1 MPYNKQSNKTSAPK
15 TKDTAATTTTASEP
29 SSIRKSHDS
38 PNKVKGNKEDFNKIP
53 SKTDMEN
60 LQHKIQPSVTP
71 FPKWILGLVGIPT
84 LLAPMALCIF
94 LWRSPNILSNIIR
107 CFNCGQRR
115 QSSIEMAWVE
125 VSGKTAAQK
134 AALGKILN
142 YKPTRQDVPPP
153 CPTDFTVPILS
164 MEMFGI
170 NVEPQSRHKR
180 CRTTSANDYSSAIP
194 STSTEACVQ
203 QSLRNAG
210 PVDNTTEVV
219 ESNFHNHS
227 LNSLLL
233 QQNSLVTQLS
243 SGITTQLATEN
254 RNVSDTSVPDQF
266 NQVDTEISAENR
278 VLLSLNELQL
288 GDHSTTCDDVRTSN
302 SDSRDSSGLSQAEI
316 MILPPNTTS
325 LELCDE
331 TEVTFEGEQNREAD
345 TSLESSYELIFED
358 QNMCMFLDGNQFLN
372 HLDGAETD
380 PVDVLLTTN
389 EELDYNDFGNTLT
402 IARRPA
408 DEGYQCANVT
418 YDDISQITLD
428 SPQPGSTF
436 TLEGRSKLYISRNN

>member
-1 MPYNKQSNKTSAPK
+1 MESYNQNVFHNLCLQYVNAYNALIKFQVDDLNFKRKKLWNDQYNVELEKTR
-15 TKDTAATTTTASEP
+15 
-29 SSIRKSHDS
+29 I
-38 PNKVKGNKEDFNKIP
+38 NN
-53 SKTDMEN
+53 
-60 LQHKIQPSVTP
+60 IQ
-71 FPKWILGLVGIPT
+71 KH
-84 LLAPMALCIF
+84 LLK
-94 LWRSPNILSNIIR
+94 
-107 CFNCGQRR
+107 
-115 QSSIEMAWVE
+115 WVE
-125 VSGKTAAQK
+125 VAGKTAAQK

-142 YKPTRQDVPPP
+142 HKPTRPDVPPP

-164 MEMFGI
+164 METFGF

-210 PVDNTTEVV
+210 PADNTTEVV
-219 ESNFHNHS
+219 ELNLHNHS

-243 SGITTQLATEN
+243 SGITTQLEN
-254 RNVSDTSVPDQF
+254 RNVSDTSVPNQF
-266 NQVDTEISAENR
+266 NEVATEISADNR
-278 VLLSLNELQL
+278 VLLSSNELQL
-288 GDHSTTCDDVRTSN
+288 GDHRTICEDVHTAN
-302 SDSRDSSGLSQAEI
+302 TDSRDSSGLSQAEI

-331 TEVTFEGEQNREAD
+331 TEGEQDREAD

-358 QNMCMFLDGNQFLN
+358 QTMSMFLDGNQFLN

-402 IARRPA
+402 MAGRPA

-418 YDDISQITLD
+418 YDDISQTTLD
-428 SPQPGSTF
+428 SSQPGSTF
-436 TLEGRSKLYISRNN
+436 TLEGRSKLCRYISRNN